1 MNETKYHRTYN
12 NNALHVPACLTAVA
26 MYTQINRKPNGGGWG
41 TVKLAVGQQ
50 HSIAVTVKSDGAT
63 KR

>member
-1 MNETKYHRTYN
+1 
-12 NNALHVPACLTAVA
+12 